1 MERQYV
7 SVHALNRYIKAV
19 LDNDMQLQT
28 VYIRGE
34 ISNYRPHPSGHMY
47 FTLKDDQ
54 TESSISAIMFASQAR
69 YLKFRLRDGMKVFI
83 TAQVS
88 VFERAGRY
96 QLYVRSMQED
106 GLGNLYLRFNELKQT
121 LEREGL
127 FNTMHKKAIPVMPER
142 LAILSAKQGAALQD
156 VLRTLHQRYPL
167 VRRDIYPVPVQGR
180 DAYKY
185 IVETLSQIDQLGYS
199 TILLVRGGGSIEDL
213 WNFNEEALARCIYDL
228 KTPIITGVGHETDF
242 TLVDYVSDL
251 RAPTPTAAAVA
262 AVPSQKELLS
272 HLENKI
278 MQLSNVMRKTIYL
291 EKQKLEK
298 YTHSYVFTDPSRIFE
313 IKFMKLDSVHLKLN
327 NYKIR
332 IKQKSHYEMHK
343 KVIQLNTLIK
353 QKQLIETKNI
363 INKQELLKNC
373 FENYLKNKKTS
384 FSYCIEKL
392 DLLSP
397 LKTLQR
403 GYIISKKNDS
413 IIKSVKDLHT
423 DDTITLVYAD
433 GEKEVIVK

>member
-343 KVIQLNTLIK
+343 KAIQLNTLIK

-363 INKQELLKNC
+363 SNKQELLKNC
-373 FENYLKNKKTS
+373 FEKYLKNKKTS

>member
-1 MERQYV
+1 
-7 SVHALNRYIKAV
+7 
-19 LDNDMQLQT
+19 
-28 VYIRGE
+28 
-34 ISNYRPHPSGHMY
+34 MY

-363 INKQELLKNC
+363 SNKQELLKNC

>member
-363 INKQELLKNC
+363 SNKQELLKNC

-413 IIKSVKDLHT
+413 IIKSVNDLHT

>member
-327 NYKIR
+327 NSKIR

-363 INKQELLKNC
+363 SNKQELLKNC

>member
-363 INKQELLKNC
+363 SNKQELLKNC

-423 DDTITLVYAD
+423 DDTIILVYAD

>member
-363 INKQELLKNC
+363 SNKQELLKNC

-413 IIKSVKDLHT
+413 IIKSVQDLHT

>member
-19 LDNDMQLQT
+19 LDSDMQLRT

-69 YLKFRLRDGMKVFI
+69 SLKFRLRDGMKVFI

-121 LEREGL
+121 LEKEGL

-142 LAILSAKQGAALQD
+142 LAILSARQGAALQD
-156 VLRTLHQRYPL
+156 VLRILHQRYPL

-185 IVETLSQIDQLGYS
+185 IVETLRQVDQLGYS

-291 EKQKLEK
+291 EKQKLEQ

-313 IKFMKLDSVHLKLN
+313 TKFMKLDNVHLKLN

-343 KVIQLNTLIK
+343 KAIQLNTLIK

-363 INKQELLKNC
+363 SNKQELLKNC

-403 GYIISKKNDS
+403 GYIISKKNDAT
-413 IIKSVKDLHT
+413 IKSVKDLHT

>member
-28 VYIRGE
+28 VDIRGE

-363 INKQELLKNC
+363 SNKQELLKNC

>member
-7 SVHALNRYIKAV
+7 SVHALNRYIRAV

-363 INKQELLKNC
+363 SNKQELLKNC

>member
-83 TAQVS
+83 TAHVS

-363 INKQELLKNC
+363 SNKQELLKNC

>member
-278 MQLSNVMRKTIYL
+278 MQLSNVIRKTIYL

-363 INKQELLKNC
+363 SNKQELLKNC

>member
-106 GLGNLYLRFNELKQT
+106 GLGNLYLHFNELKQT

-363 INKQELLKNC
+363 SNKQELLKNC

>member
-363 INKQELLKNC
+363 SNKQELLKNC

-392 DLLSP
+392 YLLSP

>member
-127 FNTMHKKAIPVMPER
+127 FNTMHKKAIPVMPEC

-363 INKQELLKNC
+363 SNKQELLKNC

>member
-127 FNTMHKKAIPVMPER
+127 FNTMHKKAIPVMPEC

-199 TILLVRGGGSIEDL
+199 IILLVRGGGSIEDL

-363 INKQELLKNC
+363 SNKQELLKNC

>member
-88 VFERAGRY
+88 IFERAGRY

-363 INKQELLKNC
+363 SNKQELLKNC

>member
-34 ISNYRPHPSGHMY
+34 ISNYRPHPSGHIY

-363 INKQELLKNC
+363 SNKQELLKNC

>member
-228 KTPIITGVGHETDF
+228 KTPIITSVGHETDF

-363 INKQELLKNC
+363 SNKQELLKNC

>member
-19 LDNDMQLQT
+19 LDNDMKLQT

-69 YLKFRLRDGMKVFI
+69 YLKFRLRDGMMVFI

-363 INKQELLKNC
+363 SNKQELLKNC

>member
-298 YTHSYVFTDPSRIFE
+298 YTHSYVFADPSRIFE

-363 INKQELLKNC
+363 SNKQELLKNC

>member
-19 LDNDMQLQT
+19 LDNDMQLHT

-363 INKQELLKNC
+363 SNKQELLKNC

>member
-313 IKFMKLDSVHLKLN
+313 IKFMKLDSLHLKLN

-363 INKQELLKNC
+363 SNKQELLKNC

>member
-167 VRRDIYPVPVQGR
+167 VRRDIYPVPVQGI

-363 INKQELLKNC
+363 SNKQELLKNC

>member
-251 RAPTPTAAAVA
+251 CAPTPTAAAVA

-363 INKQELLKNC
+363 SNKQELLKNC

>member
-180 DAYKY
+180 DAYNY

-363 INKQELLKNC
+363 SNKQELLKNC

>member
-262 AVPSQKELLS
+262 AVPSQKELLI

-363 INKQELLKNC
+363 SNKQELLKNC

>member
-242 TLVDYVSDL
+242 TVVDYVSDL

-363 INKQELLKNC
+363 SNKQELLKNC

>member
-127 FNTMHKKAIPVMPER
+127 FNTMHKKAIPVVPER

-363 INKQELLKNC
+363 SNKQELLKNC

>member
-19 LDNDMQLQT
+19 LDSDMQLRT

-121 LEREGL
+121 LEKEGL

-142 LAILSAKQGAALQD
+142 LAILSARQGAALQD
-156 VLRTLHQRYPL
+156 VLRILHQRYPL
-167 VRRDIYPVPVQGR
+167 VRRDIYPVLVQGR

-185 IVETLSQIDQLGYS
+185 IVETLRQVDQLGYS

-291 EKQKLEK
+291 EKQKLEQ

-313 IKFMKLDSVHLKLN
+313 TKFMKLDNVHLKLN

-332 IKQKSHYEMHK
+332 IKQNSHYEMHK

-363 INKQELLKNC
+363 SNKQELLKNC

-403 GYIISKKNDS
+403 GYIISKKNDA

-423 DDTITLVYAD
+423 DDMITLVYAD

>member
-278 MQLSNVMRKTIYL
+278 TQLSNVMRKTIYL

-363 INKQELLKNC
+363 SNKQELLKNC

>member
-19 LDNDMQLQT
+19 LDNDMKLQT

-363 INKQELLKNC
+363 SNKQELLKNC

>member
-363 INKQELLKNC
+363 SNKQELLKNC

>member
-332 IKQKSHYEMHK
+332 IKQKSDYEMHK

-363 INKQELLKNC
+363 SNKQELLKNC

>member
-298 YTHSYVFTDPSRIFE
+298 YTHSFVFTDPSRIFE

-363 INKQELLKNC
+363 SNKQELLKNC

>member
-106 GLGNLYLRFNELKQT
+106 GLGSLYLRFNELKQT
-121 LEREGL
+121 LKREGL

-185 IVETLSQIDQLGYS
+185 IIETLRQVDQLRYS

-313 IKFMKLDSVHLKLN
+313 IKFMKLDNVYLKLN

-363 INKQELLKNC
+363 SNKQELLKNC

-403 GYIISKKNDS
+403 GYIISKKNDA
-413 IIKSVKDLHT
+413 IIKSVEDLHT
-423 DDTITLVYAD
+423 DDTITLVYTD

>member
-185 IVETLSQIDQLGYS
+185 IVETLRQVDQLGYS
-199 TILLVRGGGSIEDL
+199 TILLVRGGGSIEEL
-213 WNFNEEALARCIYDL
+213 WNFNEEALAEEIFHSEI
-228 KTPIITGVGHETDF
+228 PIISAVGHE
-242 TLVDYVSDL
+242 VDYTIADFVADL
-251 RAPTPTAAAVA
+251 RASTPSQAGEL
-262 AVPSQKELLS
+262 AVPLDSEIYFTISEYENYLNKYMIERFNDEKSKINNFSRILSLNSPMNKVVNSYLEVEKVKEKLDSLL
-272 HLENKI
+272 NKKI
-278 MQLSNVMRKTIYL
+278 AL
-291 EKQKLEK
+291 EKQKLISLNNVLQA
-298 YTHSYVFTDPSRIFE
+298 HSPLNILSKGYAIIEDENGNILKE
-313 IKFMKLDSVHLKLN
+313 IKDFNKDMNVKINLSDGIIKGNLKL
-327 NYKIR
+327 
-332 IKQKSHYEMHK
+332 
-343 KVIQLNTLIK
+343 L
-353 QKQLIETKNI
+353 
-363 INKQELLKNC
+363 
-373 FENYLKNKKTS
+373 
-384 FSYCIEKL
+384 
-392 DLLSP
+392 
-397 LKTLQR
+397 
-403 GYIISKKNDS
+403 
-413 IIKSVKDLHT
+413 
-423 DDTITLVYAD
+423 
-433 GEKEVIVK
+433 

>member
-363 INKQELLKNC
+363 SNKHELLKNC

>member
-96 QLYVRSMQED
+96 QLYVRGMQED

-363 INKQELLKNC
+363 SNKQELLKNC